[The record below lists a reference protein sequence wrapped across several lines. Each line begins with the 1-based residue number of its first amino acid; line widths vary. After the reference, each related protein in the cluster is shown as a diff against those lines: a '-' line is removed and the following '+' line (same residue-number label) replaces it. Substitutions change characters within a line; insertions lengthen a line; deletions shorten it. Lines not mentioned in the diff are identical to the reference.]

1 MNLYEATYTQM
12 PKLKYF
18 WKHSVT
24 TQPMSK
30 NNLFYTGNIY
40 HGTNINT
47 FRK

>member
-12 PKLKYF
+12 PKLKCF
-18 WKHSVT
+18 WKHSET
-24 TQPMSK
+24 NYLTNQ

-47 FRK
+47 FR